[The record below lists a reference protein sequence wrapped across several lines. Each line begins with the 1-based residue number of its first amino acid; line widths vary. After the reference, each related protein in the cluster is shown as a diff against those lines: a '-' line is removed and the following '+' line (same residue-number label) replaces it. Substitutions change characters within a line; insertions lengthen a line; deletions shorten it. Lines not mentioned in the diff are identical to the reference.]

1 MNIRSTC
8 FAIGVA
14 LTLLGQPARAERLP
28 VGDFFKDPEF
38 TSVSLSPTGEYITV
52 SKPEGDRTLLA
63 AFRVKDMKLVGKWDY
78 GKNRHIDRV
87 RWVNDERFLMYVS
100 LKVGKFDRRVGTPD
114 VYASNVDGTQR
125 IDIPNGGFYQI
136 VDITWDDPENVIV
149 QRSIDSTFLFKMNV
163 DNAKITTLAT
173 APLKQGGFVLD
184 SKRQVRY
191 AVGARTEG
199 ITQVTLRRDG
209 DEWTTI
215 HETEMGGSVQ
225 LPLGFD
231 REDKNVLFFLSDKGE
246 PSRLSMM
253 DPEGGSETRLSGNA
267 NVDSNEVLLSA
278 DDREILA
285 VAYEDGLPAYEFIN
299 ADHPESKAYAGLIQA
314 FPKHAVRFGGISQDG
329 RYILVRAYSDI
340 DPGAYYLFDREK
352 GQAKFLLAAMDWIK
366 PAQMSP
372 MRPIQIT
379 ARDGVKLHGYLT
391 IPNGSDGKNL
401 PLILHPHG
409 GPHGPRDL
417 WGFNP
422 EVQFLANRGYAV
434 LQINFR
440 GSGGYGN
447 AFEKMGYRNWG
458 TTMINDMTD
467 AVDWA
472 IAEGIADK
480 DRLCTYGA
488 SYGGY
493 AALQSVVRNPTKYA
507 CTIGYVGVYSL
518 PLMFKDGD
526 IPETDFG
533 QAFLKRVMPESVA
546 DQQAQS
552 AAYNIDKINIP
563 VMLVQG
569 AKDVRV
575 PMSQYRSLKK
585 GLIDAGRPPEVDIV
599 EAKEAHGFYDYQN
612 QVDLYTAM
620 QAFLDKHL
628 GVKGTVEVGDI
639 K

>member
-253 DPEGGSETRLSGNA
+253 DPEGGNETRLSGNA

-314 FPKHAVRFGGISQDG
+314 FPRHAVRFGGISQDG

-340 DPGAYYLFDREK
+340 DPGAYYLFDREN

-409 GPHGPRDL
+409 GPHGPRDQ